1 METTKL
7 STKGQLVL
15 PKAIRDARALKPG
28 TEFTVEDTKDGI
40 VFRPK
45 RRVPRKTI
53 DEVFGMLKWKGKPA
67 TLKDMDDAIAEAV
80 IERYERSR
88 Y

>member
-15 PKAIRDARALKPG
+15 PKAIRDSRALKAG
-28 TEFTVEDTKDGI
+28 AEFTVEDTKEGI
-40 VFRPK
+40 LLRPK
-45 RRVPRKTI
+45 RFFKRTRLEDFKP
-53 DEVFGMLKWKGKPA
+53 LKWKGKPI
-67 TLKDMDDAIAEAV
+67 TLKQMDEAIGQAV
-80 IERYERSR
+80 MERYDRSR